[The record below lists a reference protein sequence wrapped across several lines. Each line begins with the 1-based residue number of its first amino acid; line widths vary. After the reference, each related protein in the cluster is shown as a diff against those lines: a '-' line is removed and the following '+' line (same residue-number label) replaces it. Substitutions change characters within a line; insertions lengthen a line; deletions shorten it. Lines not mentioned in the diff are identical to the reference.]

1 MKSILRFPPV
11 LALASLLAIGACDAG
26 QTDPVATEP
35 DVATMI
41 LNLNQDVDYTA
52 TANGFQLQTLTIDN
66 LGFTINSAEFL
77 KPDGS
82 PETVINIEDFRLG
95 VAGDANGGPLP
106 SGVTFTRSGPF
117 AGSVAGIQEGQTIL
131 VYFTLSHTELEHEDF
146 GPVALTVTR
155 PEGGG
160 GGGGEE

>member
-1 MKSILRFPPV
+1 MRSFLRVPPV
-11 LALASLLAIGACDAG
+11 LTLVSMLAIGACGAG

-41 LNLNQDVDYTA
+41 LNLNSDVDFTA

-77 KPDGS
+77 NRDGEPD
-82 PETVINIEDFRLG
+82 PVINLEDFRLG

-106 SGVTFTRSGPF
+106 SGVSFTRAGPF
-117 AGSVAGIQEGQTIL
+117 SGSVAGIQEGQTIL
-131 VYFTLSHTELEHEDF
+131 VYFSLSHIGAEHDDF

-155 PEGGG
+155 PEAGGG
-160 GGGGEE
+160 GGGGE